1 VRRFGRR
8 KPLHERLAEAGGLDL
23 AAAPPSGA
31 APPGWFGEQRGD
43 AGIHGVARPRRW
55 DAVETI
61 EARGLRGSEVHFV
74 VLPDRVLLVEED
86 ETEEA
91 LTVLAEGVERAIDVP
106 YRAEG
111 VRREGD
117 LWSVAA
123 RRIRVVEVTGLHG
136 DEAELTNVGGIRE
149 LVVDGTRTLHPAPAL
164 AQAGEA
170 EGLEYVVRAR
180 RLDGDRWEVEATPL

>member
-1 VRRFGRR
+1 MRRFRR
-8 KPLHERLAEAGGLDL
+8 NKALHERLAEEGGLDL
-23 AAAPPSGA
+23 DAVPPSGA
-31 APPGWFGEQRGD
+31 RPPGWFGEQLGD

-55 DAVETI
+55 DAVETV
-61 EARGLRGSEVHFV
+61 ESRGLRGSAVHFV

-86 ETEEA
+86 EPEDA
-91 LTVLAEGVERAIDVP
+91 LTVLAEGVERAIEVP

-111 VRREGD
+111 VRRDGD

-123 RRIRVVEVTGLHG
+123 RRIRVLEVKGLHG
-136 DEAELTNVGGIRE
+136 DEAELTNVGGVRE
-149 LVVDGTRTLHPAPAL
+149 LVLDGTRTLHPAPAL

-180 RLDGDRWEVEATPL
+180 RLDGDLWEVEATPL